1 MPKASASLNIV
12 ASDFTRAMREM
23 SKITGA
29 SFQDIIRAETQ
40 SILEAAVKKTK
51 AAQVKLIE
59 RSVKETRVRT
69 VNGKTYLT
77 NTSSSWRSPSWWTP
91 QAPKGWKLPGAVWA
105 AIQKQIKDE
114 IAITKGARGLA
125 KKSWMQVAQKLGI
138 TISVPSYVEKAKTEK
153 GDYPEDATGTE
164 KTDGSSFFIEITNSR
179 TYSGSVRDAI
189 RAAMRGRT
197 NFFKKNLRL
206 GVFKKTSDIAAKYP
220 GLKATA

>member
-1 MPKASASLNIV
+1 MSKASASINVV

-23 SKITGA
+23 SKITGV

-59 RSVKETRVRT
+59 QSVKETRVRT

-77 NTSSSWRSPSWWTP
+77 NTSRNWSSPSWWTP
-91 QAPKGWKLPGAVWA
+91 SAPKGWKLPGEVWA
-105 AIQKQIKDE
+105 AVQKQIKE
-114 IAITKGARGLA
+114 EVSIRKSARGLA
-125 KKSWMQVAQKLGI
+125 KKSWMQIAEKLGI
-138 TISVPSYVEKAKTEK
+138 TISVPSYVANAKTKK
-153 GDYPEDATGTE
+153 GDYPEDAKASEVNTAT
-164 KTDGSSFFIEITNSR
+164 SFFIEITNAR

-197 NFFKKNLRL
+197 NFFKKNMKL
-206 GVFKKTSDIAAKYP
+206 GVFKKSSEIAAKYP
-220 GLKATA
+220 GLKVA